1 MVKTPDGAVVVTADN
16 FIQAESYSFNN
27 LTAQRDTDGRI
38 TIQFGGC
45 DGATGNCLPTTP
57 GWNYLVRLYPATRQD
72 PQRRVDFPCSSREL
86 RLSTSVTKVFMR
98 RS

>member
-38 TIQFGGC
+38 TIQIRWLRRR
-45 DGATGNCLPTTP
+45 DGQLPTDHAGMELP
-57 GWNYLVRLYPATRQD
+57 GTAVPATRQD

>member
-27 LTAQRDTDGRI
+27 LTTQCDTDGRI

-57 GWNYLVRLYPATRQD
+57 GWNYLVRLYRP
-72 PQRRVDFPCSSREL
+72 
-86 RLSTSVTKVFMR
+86 
-98 RS
+98 

>member
-16 FIQAESYSFNN
+16 FIRAESYSFNN

-45 DGATGNCLPTTP
+45 DGATGNCLPITP
-57 GWNYLVRLYPATRQD
+57 GWNYLVRLYR
-72 PQRRVDFPCSSREL
+72 PQAQILNGEWTFPEAQS
-86 RLSTSVTKVFMR
+86 
-98 RS
+98 